1 MENVYTVLTS
11 FLYFKMDHWKE
22 SGETVEKSILIKIV
36 FLVMSFLSESVKN
49 LISP

>member
-1 MENVYTVLTS
+1 MENFYTVRTS

-22 SGETVEKSILIKIV
+22 SGEMLGESILIKIV
-36 FLVMSFLSESVKN
+36 FLVMSFLSESVEN